1 MAAGIKIYGDLKFI
15 GYEQDRRSGKNGQYL
30 RYLDGVAAWADV
42 HETAA
47 NNLVTV
53 PSTESVLIDDVI
65 TFGLDET
72 YHGIETKPPA
82 AQDSGGRAVFL
93 GTHLQKK
100 TAELVSIYIC
110 LYRLSKSF
118 RD

>member
-47 NNLVTV
+47 NNLVT
-53 PSTESVLIDDVI
+53 
-65 TFGLDET
+65 
-72 YHGIETKPPA
+72 
-82 AQDSGGRAVFL
+82 
-93 GTHLQKK
+93 
-100 TAELVSIYIC
+100 
-110 LYRLSKSF
+110 
-118 RD
+118 

>member
-53 PSTESVLIDDVI
+53 NVVALNPT
-65 TFGLDET
+65 
-72 YHGIETKPPA
+72 P
-82 AQDSGGRAVFL
+82 VF
-93 GTHLQKK
+93 K
-100 TAELVSIYIC
+100 ASI
-110 LYRLSKSF
+110 
-118 RD
+118 